1 MPIRPP
7 ISIIR
12 RAECLAELN
21 ACIVE
26 AETTTSAQAVTTG
39 ILTATGFDT
48 SEALQGL
55 WADMDALATLRD
67 VRRSFL
73 A

>member
-1 MPIRPP
+1 MPMRSPM
-7 ISIIR
+7 SGNR

-26 AETTTSAQAVTTG
+26 AETSTSAQAVTTG

-48 SEALQGL
+48 SEALPWL
-55 WADMDALATLRD
+55 WVDMDALATLRD

>member
-1 MPIRPP
+1 MPIRTP
-7 ISIIR
+7 IPGIR

-21 ACIVE
+21 ACIVD
-26 AETTTSAQAVTTG
+26 AETSTSALAVTSM
-39 ILTATGFDT
+39 ILVATGFDT
-48 SEALQGL
+48 SDSLQGL
-55 WADMDALATLRD
+55 WANMDALAMLRD

>member
-39 ILTATGFDT
+39 ILTATVFDT

>member
-1 MPIRPP
+1 MPIRTP
-7 ISIIR
+7 ISGIR

-21 ACIVE
+21 ACIVD
-26 AETTTSAQAVTTG
+26 AETSTSAQAVTTM
-39 ILTATGFDT
+39 ILTTTGFDT
-48 SEALQGL
+48 SDALQGL
-55 WADMDALATLRD
+55 WADMDALAMLRD

>member
-1 MPIRPP
+1 MPVRTT
-7 ISIIR
+7 ISGIR

-21 ACIVE
+21 ACVAD
-26 AETTTSAQAVTTG
+26 AETSTSAQADTTM
-39 ILTATGFDT
+39 ILAATGFDT
-48 SEALQGL
+48 SDALQGL
-55 WADMDALATLRD
+55 WADMDTLAMLRD

>member
-1 MPIRPP
+1 MHMRSP
-7 ISIIR
+7 ISVIR

-26 AETTTSAQAVTTG
+26 AEISTSAQAVTTM

-48 SEALQGL
+48 SEVLQGL
-55 WADMDALATLRD
+55 WADMDALAMLRN
-67 VRRSFL
+67 VRRSVR

>member
-1 MPIRPP
+1 MPMRSP
-7 ISIIR
+7 ISGIR
-12 RAECLAELN
+12 RAECLVELN

-26 AETTTSAQAVTTG
+26 AETLTSAQTVTTG

-55 WADMDALATLRD
+55 WVEMDALAMLRD

>member
-1 MPIRPP
+1 MPIRSP

-26 AETTTSAQAVTTG
+26 AETSTSAQAVTTG
-39 ILTATGFDT
+39 ILTDTGFDT
-48 SEALQGL
+48 SETLQGL
-55 WADMDALATLRD
+55 WADMDALAMLRD

>member
-1 MPIRPP
+1 MPIRSP

-12 RAECLAELN
+12 RAECFAELN
-21 ACIVE
+21 ACIGD
-26 AETTTSAQAVTTG
+26 AETSTSAQAVTTM
-39 ILTATGFDT
+39 ILAATGFDT
-48 SEALQGL
+48 SDALQGL
-55 WADMDALATLRD
+55 WADMDALVMLRD

>member
-1 MPIRPP
+1 MPIKKRM
-7 ISIIR
+7 SGHR

-26 AETTTSAQAVTTG
+26 AETSTSAHAATTM

-55 WADMDALATLRD
+55 WANMDALATLRN
-67 VRRSFL
+67 VRRSFS

>member
-1 MPIRPP
+1 MSSPIFG
-7 ISIIR
+7 IR

-26 AETTTSAQAVTTG
+26 AETSTSAKAVTTM

-48 SEALQGL
+48 SEVLQGL

-73 A
+73 V

>member
-1 MPIRPP
+1 MPMRSP
-7 ISIIR
+7 ILGIR

-26 AETTTSAQAVTTG
+26 AEISTSAQAVTTG

-48 SEALQGL
+48 LEALQGL
-55 WADMDALATLRD
+55 WADMEALATLRD

>member
-1 MPIRPP
+1 MPIRSP

-26 AETTTSAQAVTTG
+26 AETSTSAQAVTTG

-48 SEALQGL
+48 SEPLQRL
-55 WADMDALATLRD
+55 WADMDALAMLRD